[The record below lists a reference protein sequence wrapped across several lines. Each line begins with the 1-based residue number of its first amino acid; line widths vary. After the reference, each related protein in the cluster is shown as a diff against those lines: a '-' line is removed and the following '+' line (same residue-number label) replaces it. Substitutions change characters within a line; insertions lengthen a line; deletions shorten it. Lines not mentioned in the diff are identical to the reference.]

1 MLRRFFLVGCSL
13 VVMSS
18 VLQSSIDAAPVLS
31 KEAITLIKKVKRI
44 KNNMAMPAVLKIMG
58 QPQKQLMHERYLWE
72 GKDYELVVDF
82 RVFKSG
88 SRLYNLA
95 FTKLPDAP
103 EQYDPSLK
111 ELLRKSESLVNRE
124 IPYADVVKSLGTP
137 NQKINSKFMEYFWQ
151 AKEAVVIIV
160 LANGK
165 VESKDYHDQ
174 PKDYYNRAWIP
185 ERP

>member
-1 MLRRFFLVGCSL
+1 MLRRFFLLGCSL

-18 VLQSSIDAAPVLS
+18 VLPSRIDAAPVLS
-31 KEAITLIKKVKRI
+31 KEAATLIKKVKRI
-44 KNNMAMPAVLKIMG
+44 KNKMAMPAVLKIMG
-58 QPQKQLMHERYLWE
+58 QPQKQLRHERYLWE
-72 GKDYELVVDF
+72 GQDYQLMMDF
-82 RVFKSG
+82 RVFQSG
-88 SRLYNLA
+88 SRLHNLA

-111 ELLRKSESLVNRE
+111 ELLRKSEALVNRD
-124 IPYADVVKSLGTP
+124 IPYADVVKSLGAPT
-137 NQKINSKFMEYFWQ
+137 QTINIKLVEYFWK

-174 PKDYYNRAWIP
+174 PKDYYNRDWIP